1 MLINLEASN
10 INGFKMPY
18 MPFQKSTVT
27 VTEFFIK
34 FSQAVQIHGS
44 VQSTLVDRNPFNPNQ
59 IIFMFCQE
67 QASPYLHCKPTQYQT
82 YKIQLTE
89 LQTAEFK
96 IDISPPEK
104 IAKIEKIFLQIK
116 IDAGI
121 QQGLDRSLH

>member
-10 INGFKMPY
+10 TNGFKIPY
-18 MPFQKSTVT
+18 MPLMNSTIT
-27 VTEFFIK
+27 VTELFIK
-34 FSQAVQIHGS
+34 FSYAVQVHGS
-44 VQSTLVDRNPFNPNQ
+44 VKTTLVDRNPLNPNQ

-67 QASPYLHCKPTQYQT
+67 QASAYIHCKPTQYQT

-96 IDISPPEK
+96 IDISPPDK

-121 QQGLDRSLH
+121 QQGPDRSLH

>member
-10 INGFKMPY
+10 VNGFKMPY

>member
-10 INGFKMPY
+10 VNGFKMPY

-27 VTEFFIK
+27 VTELFIK
-34 FSQAVQIHGS
+34 FSQAVQVHGS
-44 VQSTLVDRNPFNPNQ
+44 VKSTLVDRNPFNPNQ

-67 QASPYLHCKPTQYQT
+67 QASAYLHCKPTQYQT

-96 IDISPPEK
+96 IDISTPEK
-104 IAKIEKIFLQIK
+104 IAKIAKIFLQIK

>member
-10 INGFKMPY
+10 VNGFKMPY
-18 MPFQKSTVT
+18 MPFRNSIVT
-27 VTEFFIK
+27 VTELFIK
-34 FSQAVQIHGS
+34 FSQAVQVHGS
-44 VQSTLVDRNPFNPNQ
+44 VKSTLVDRNPFNPNQ

-67 QASPYLHCKPTQYQT
+67 QASVYIHCKPTQFQS

-104 IAKIEKIFLQIK
+104 IPKIEKIFLQIK

-121 QQGLDRSLH
+121 QQGPDRSLH

>member
-10 INGFKMPY
+10 VNGFKMPY

-34 FSQAVQIHGS
+34 FSQAVQVHGS
-44 VQSTLVDRNPFNPNQ
+44 VKSTLVDRNPFNPNQ

-67 QASPYLHCKPTQYQT
+67 QASPYLHCKPKQYQT

>member
-10 INGFKMPY
+10 VNGFKMPY

-34 FSQAVQIHGS
+34 FSQAVQVHGS
-44 VQSTLVDRNPFNPNQ
+44 VKSTLVDCNPFNPNQ

>member
-10 INGFKMPY
+10 THGFKIPY
-18 MPFQKSTVT
+18 MPLVNSTVT
-27 VTEFFIK
+27 VTELFIK
-34 FSQAVQIHGS
+34 FSYAVQVHGS
-44 VQSTLVDRNPFNPNQ
+44 VKTTLVDRNPFNPNQ

-67 QASPYLHCKPTQYQT
+67 QASAYIHCKPTQYQT

-96 IDISPPEK
+96 IDISPPDK

-121 QQGLDRSLH
+121 QQGPDRSLH

>member
-10 INGFKMPY
+10 TNGFKIPY
-18 MPFQKSTVT
+18 MPLVNSTIT
-27 VTEFFIK
+27 VTELFIK
-34 FSQAVQIHGS
+34 FSYAVQVHGS
-44 VQSTLVDRNPFNPNQ
+44 VKTTLVDRNPFNPNQ

-67 QASPYLHCKPTQYQT
+67 QASAYIHCKPTQYQT

-89 LQTAEFK
+89 LQTAEFN
-96 IDISPPEK
+96 IDISPPDK

-121 QQGLDRSLH
+121 QQGPDRSLH